1 MWLLWPLWPL
11 WVFRAFAGLW
21 QFWVVAVLA
30 IVVVLKG
37 EAAVALLG
45 VLDLWEVMA
54 VLDCSCSRHCCRYC
68 GCFGPLISCG
78 RSGLAVFAIVG
89 VLMGVVHVFVLS
101 VVMS

>member
-1 MWLLWPLWPL
+1 MFW
-11 WVFRAFAGLW
+11 AFGRLW
-21 QFWVVAVLA
+21 QFWVVAILA

-37 EAAVALLG
+37 VAAAALVG

-78 RSGLAVFAIVG
+78 RSVLAVFAIVG